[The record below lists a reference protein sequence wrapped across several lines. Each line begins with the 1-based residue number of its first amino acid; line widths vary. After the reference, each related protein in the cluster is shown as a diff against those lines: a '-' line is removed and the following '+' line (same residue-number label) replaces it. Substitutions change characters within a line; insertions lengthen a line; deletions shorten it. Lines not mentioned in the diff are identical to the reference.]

1 MRERL
6 MTKSNA
12 TRMIA
17 ARLMTTMAIMVLIGG
32 PAAIAQTGT
41 GSSSGSNQARPIPQ
55 APIGHRQPKASDVP
69 PEKNLGNPNDPM
81 NKEDAALDRK
91 IKSICRGC

>member
-17 ARLMTTMAIMVLIGG
+17 TTAIMVLIAG

-41 GSSSGSNQARPIPQ
+41 GWSGSNQARPIPQ
-55 APIGHRQPKASDVP
+55 APVGHRQPRAGDVP

>member
-17 ARLMTTMAIMVLIGG
+17 TTAIMVLIAG

-41 GSSSGSNQARPIPQ
+41 GSSGGSNQARPIPQ
-55 APIGHRQPKASDVP
+55 APVGHRQPKASDVP